1 MAVTQTIKTTTFHRF
16 KRDDEKHA
24 EFHESSDLLE
34 GHGILIVIF
43 LLIILVIVA
52 VVILVIMCRKGR
64 FRRQK
69 ESSNEN
75 HTRCHCFLNRGFQ
88 LEQGVSSQNCSCQQP
103 RLAECMQNRYP
114 INNHNGFISYH
125 NHGQF
130 QNIPNTNFRP
140 SHYDERTNTA
150 VSGFQGTIRQVP
162 SPIQNECEQIV
173 QSHASPSVDETV
185 ADYSNSENED
195 DEEETHPISIPSQEL
210 FANIP
215 PQLLQVCERSKTI
228 HVQNKEVVFISR
240 RVTDKGDNL
249 VLDGM
254 GISLFVPPEA
264 VKKNETKIIVL
275 VLNWD
280 LSDNPYMSDKQALVS
295 PVVYVGPHDL
305 KLDKPCTLSFKHCSF
320 DPRHIQIM
328 KSETELIES
337 KDWVEHCSLTE
348 NSGACVVTPDECQLQ
363 IDSFTLYTCLQSPT
377 GSDDCKK
384 WLQVAA
390 FSSPLH
396 NSINHQQV
404 RVYFLNKTPCAL
416 QWAIQNEAKFGG
428 QLMGPEKVYLFYGNA
443 QDMFIALRY
452 LSDGWNN
459 VDKEVEEHVPYI
471 NIWHGKCPHITMCF
485 KKNCRPRE
493 LTFKLF
499 LYQYTLEN
507 EGGNFIAHVT
517 EENKRDLHSG
527 SGKDNGKQEIV
538 VTLPS
543 MRNDLKQDTD
553 ENRPYSEPQV
563 HLHFTTPDV
572 RLEKVEQATKD
583 YYPHDLKV
591 KLKVLLDPHS
601 AFDRN
606 WKALAS
612 ALGKD
617 KCIRYLETMNSP
629 TENLLSH
636 AESMKLSLE
645 TLADILSCIQR
656 EDASTLVK
664 EYIPQTTSNGRAGHE
679 STESSYSY
687 NIPEY
692 Q

>member
-1 MAVTQTIKTTTFHRF
+1 MAVTQTYKTTTYHRF
-16 KRDDEKHA
+16 KRDDQRHA
-24 EFHESSDLLE
+24 EFEESSDLLK
-34 GHGILIVIF
+34 GHGFLIIIF

-52 VVILVIMCRKGR
+52 IVILVIMCRKR
-64 FRRQK
+64 LFRRQK
-69 ESSNEN
+69 ESCNEN
-75 HTRCHCFLNRGFQ
+75 NIRCHCFLNRGFQ
-88 LEQGVSSQNCSCQQP
+88 LEHGVSLQNCSCQQL
-103 RLAECMQNRYP
+103 RSAECMQCRYS
-114 INNHNGFISYH
+114 INNHNGFTSNPNHRQPPNIQISSL
-125 NHGQF
+125 
-130 QNIPNTNFRP
+130 R
-140 SHYDERTNTA
+140 NTA
-150 VSGFQGTIRQVP
+150 ISGFQGSIRQAP

-173 QSHASPSVDETV
+173 QSHARPSVDETV
-185 ADYSNSENED
+185 ADYSNSENEE
-195 DEEETHPISIPSQEL
+195 EEETHPISIPNQEL

-249 VLDGM
+249 ILDGM

-264 VKKNETKIIVL
+264 VKKNETRIIVL

-305 KLDKPCTLSFKHCSF
+305 KLEKPCTLSFKHCSF
-320 DPRHIQIM
+320 DPRHIQVM

-337 KDWVEHCSLTE
+337 KEWVEHCSFSE
-348 NSGACVVTPDECQLQ
+348 NSGTCVVTPDECQLK

-390 FSSPLH
+390 FSSPLKT
-396 NSINHQQV
+396 SINHQQV

-485 KKNCRPRE
+485 KKNFRPRE

-517 EENKRDLHSG
+517 EENKRDIYSG
-527 SGKDNGKQEIV
+527 TGKESGKQEIV

-543 MRNDLKQDTD
+543 MRNDLKQDKD
-553 ENRPYSEPQV
+553 ENRPYSDPQV
-563 HLHFTTPDV
+563 HFHFTTPDV

-629 TENLLSH
+629 TENLLSY
-636 AESMKLSLE
+636 AESAKLSLE

-664 EYIPQTTSNGRAGHE
+664 EYIPQTTRNGRAGHE
-679 STESSYSY
+679 STENSYDY